1 MQAETNGVDLMRAG
15 EKTSNECRSGS
26 GSRSETVVPL
36 WGRSAHLQEEQDS
49 AVRDPA
55 PGIAEILALRVGCWQ
70 PPLHVQMPLPAAS

>member
-1 MQAETNGVDLMRAG
+1 MQAETNSMDRMRVGAK
-15 EKTSNECRSGS
+15 ESKECRSES

-36 WGRSAHLQEEQDS
+36 KARSAHVQEEQDS
-49 AVRDPA
+49 VARDPA